1 MILRPVVYLFLAI
14 LGFAV
19 LLLVPVLIARR
30 IVWLIRRDRNLQTK
44 IDDMRR
50 ELEEGQGERD

>member
-19 LLLVPVLIARR
+19 LLLVPILIARR
-30 IVWLIRRDRNLQTK
+30 IVWLIRRDRNLQTQ
-44 IDDMRR
+44 IDDLKR
-50 ELEEGQGERD
+50 ELEEGQGERG